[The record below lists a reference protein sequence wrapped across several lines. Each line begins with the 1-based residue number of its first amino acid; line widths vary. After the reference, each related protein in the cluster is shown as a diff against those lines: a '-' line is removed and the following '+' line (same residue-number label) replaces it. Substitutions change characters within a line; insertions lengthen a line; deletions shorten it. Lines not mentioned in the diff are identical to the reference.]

1 MSYKLILRQE
11 AERDLVEAYKWYE
24 EKVPGLGT
32 DFMAVIERSLESIQE
47 NPARFPVMYHN
58 VHRALMRR
66 LPYGIFF
73 LGERKHHCAGCPA
86 LTSRVVQQQSK
97 ETHEIRTTYNKR

>member
-32 DFMAVIERSLESIQE
+32 DFLAVIERALESIQD
-47 NPARFPVMYHN
+47 NPARFPVIYRN
-58 VHRALMRR
+58 VRRALMRR
-66 LPYGIFF
+66 FPYGIFYF
-73 LGERKHHCAGCPA
+73 FEGEIIVVLGVMHTARNPAKWRKP
-86 LTSRVVQQQSK
+86 
-97 ETHEIRTTYNKR
+97 